1 MNARY
6 EGMTEEDRNHRYS
19 TMNQMTI
26 TAGAS
31 LMITAMLGMYFPELS
46 E

>member
-1 MNARY
+1 
-6 EGMTEEDRNHRYS
+6 MTEEDRNHRYS